1 MGSTAGRKQ
10 GERVLDK
17 KAKQK
22 IFLAK
27 MNLYRK
33 ALDLLTEQDILTVFR
48 AHLQL
53 QSTFFYYL
61 LLKTRKEKKQK
72 SYKASF
78 SSKTKKYIT

>member
-78 SSKTKKYIT
+78 SSKTKNI

>member
-22 IFLAK
+22 IIFLAK

-33 ALDLLTEQDILTVFR
+33 ALDLLTEQDILS
-48 AHLQL
+48 L
-53 QSTFFYYL
+53 
-61 LLKTRKEKKQK
+61 
-72 SYKASF
+72 
-78 SSKTKKYIT
+78 

>member
-78 SSKTKKYIT
+78 SSKPKNI

>member
-33 ALDLLTEQDILTVFR
+33 ALDLLTEQDILS
-48 AHLQL
+48 L
-53 QSTFFYYL
+53 
-61 LLKTRKEKKQK
+61 
-72 SYKASF
+72 
-78 SSKTKKYIT
+78 